1 MPNEFM
7 LMGPIEFAAFNQAR
21 RVDVWRRMMT
31 GDVSAWCEFFRMIE
45 SGESRLMLQEHAK

>member
-7 LMGPIEFAAFNQAR
+7 IVGTIEFTAFNQAR
-21 RVDVWRRMMT
+21 RVDVWRRMMAV
-31 GDVSAWCEFFRMIE
+31 DISAWCEFFRMIE